1 MSKTIKIAVFV
12 ILLADMTV
20 VPAFAGPA
28 VQSHKTPPVSEI
40 KVSIDKAPKA
50 VFPELIYNFTPVYEG
65 VAIKH
70 DFIVANRGDAPLVI
84 KNVRPDCGCSVASNP
99 GQIPAGEEGKISIMV
114 KTNNRG
120 GGELHKG
127 FTVYTND
134 HSHEQVRLEVTGN
147 VIAYLTVI
155 PRQVRLTGAVGQP
168 LRQTVKIISS
178 KGHPFTIKEVKAR
191 IGLNIRY
198 ELKPLNANPRVAGY
212 ELVVEN
218 SLQKAGDYRDMISI
232 KTDSKE
238 KPSIII
244 PVLAHIQN
252 VAGK

>member
-1 MSKTIKIAVFV
+1 MSKIIKIAVFV

-20 VPAFAGPA
+20 VPAFAGPVA
-28 VQSHKTPPVSEI
+28 QSDKTPPVSEI
-40 KVSIDKAPKA
+40 EVSIDKTPKA
-50 VFPELIYNFTPVYEG
+50 VFPELIYSFTPVYEG

-70 DFIVANRGDAPLVI
+70 DFIVANRGDAPLII
-84 KNVRPDCGCSVASNP
+84 KNVRPDCGCSVATNP

-114 KTNNRG
+114 KTNNHG
-120 GGELHKG
+120 GGKLHKG

-134 HSHEQVRLEVTGN
+134 HSHEQVRLEVTGD
-147 VIAYLTVI
+147 VIADLTVF

-168 LRQTVKIISS
+168 LRQTVKIIPL

-191 IGLNIRY
+191 GNLNIRY
-198 ELKPLNANPRVAGY
+198 QLKPLGGNPGVAGY

-218 SLQKAGDYRDMISI
+218 SFQKAGDYRDMISI

-244 PVLAHIQN
+244 PVLAHIQK
-252 VAGK
+252 ATGK